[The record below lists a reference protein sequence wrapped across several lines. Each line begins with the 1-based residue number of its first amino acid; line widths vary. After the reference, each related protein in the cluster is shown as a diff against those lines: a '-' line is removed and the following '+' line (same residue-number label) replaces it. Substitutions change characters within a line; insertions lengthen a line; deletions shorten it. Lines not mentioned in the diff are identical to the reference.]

1 MNKIW
6 VLTVVLFL
14 AGCSQTDQTHEKTA
28 ETSTEQPTTETPTTE
43 EATTEQPQK
52 ASNTTTMKHLDNLAE
67 GPITPK
73 SVVANG
79 KGQLI
84 ANNMMYQHTVT
95 LYDAKSRKLTQKL
108 SDKTD
113 LSDIGIHK
121 EVSGAPVEAV
131 WTKDG
136 QYAYVSQYQLT
147 DMGAEAEDEC
157 VAGNAIQP
165 SAVYRYSLKDKDWDQ
180 VIQVGRVPKYVA
192 LTPDNKQ
199 LLVSNWC
206 DKSLS
211 VVDTATVKETKKIP
225 LNSMPRGIVTLKDN
239 NTAYVT
245 AMFANEIYRVN
256 LKTGKSEVALKT
268 GNRPRHLVIDDQENL
283 YLTVAGANE
292 LVKMDHNAKVLARTQ
307 TGQEPRSMTI
317 SQDNKSLYVVNYN
330 EDTASKFDAATL
342 ITLQKV
348 QTGHMPIG
356 ITYEP
361 TTHTVWVANYSGSLD
376 VFTQ

>member
-1 MNKIW
+1 MKKS
-6 VLTVVLFL
+6 LLLAGLLML
-14 AGCSQTDQTHEKTA
+14 AGCSQQDKITA
-28 ETSTEQPTTETPTTE
+28 EPAPKETVETTTEAPSSEKPSTETAASDTTR
-43 EATTEQPQK
+43 
-52 ASNTTTMKHLDNLAE
+52 MKHLASLAE

-79 KGQLI
+79 HGQLI

-95 LYDAKSRKLTQKL
+95 LYDAKSRRLTQTL

-113 LSDIGIHK
+113 LSAIGIHQ

-131 WTKDG
+131 WTRDG
-136 QYAYVSQYQLT
+136 KYAYVSQYQLT
-147 DMGAEAEDEC
+147 GLGAEAEDEC
-157 VAGNAIQP
+157 TAGTGIQP
-165 SAVYRYSLKDKDWDQ
+165 SAVYRYSLDKKDWDQ

-211 VVDTATVKETKKIP
+211 VVDTKTAKERKRIP

-239 NTAYVT
+239 HTAYVT
-245 AMFANEIYRVN
+245 AMYADEIYRVN
-256 LKTGKSEVALKT
+256 LTTGKSEVALKT
-268 GNRPRHLVIDDQENL
+268 GSRPRHLVIDDQEHI

-292 LVKMDHNAKVLARTQ
+292 LIKMDRNARILARTQ
-307 TGQEPRSMTI
+307 TGQEPRSMALA
-317 SQDNKSLYVVNYN
+317 QDNKSLYVVNYN

-342 ITLQKV
+342 KPLQKV
-348 QTGHMPIG
+348 RTGHMPIG

-361 TTHTVWVANYSGSLD
+361 VTHTVWVANYSGSLD
-376 VFTQ
+376 VYSQ